1 MAFNTT
7 YKQLFE
13 IELLHDYFLNDGVVA
28 FSTLSDADKKKR
40 LKLIDISEFINVVPS
55 QDTIDKMAGHK
66 MVFKKHK
73 SGLSAYC
80 KLEDPAQNTPFI
92 PLPSDLE
99 LTFIMKIAD
108 PFFENY
114 TQLTTGSPNIF
125 FFGNTKPSTEDAS
138 FEYIVKSNDNTQVTD
153 AYQLSAVGTTA
164 QLEKLKGSNKIGVF
178 GVIKLTMTGDTS
190 DLSILTTL
198 GDLRSQM
205 PTFKIHFKNRETFWR
220 YKRVSDD
227 SEIFTTA
234 TANPL
239 TKYGFIE
246 VTHAGDKFP
255 NPSANHLIPDNNNF
269 FSEIYI

>member
-1 MAFNTT
+1 MAFSTT
-7 YKQLFE
+7 YKPLFE
-13 IELLHDYFLNDGVVA
+13 VELLHDYFLNDGTTA

-40 LKLIDISEFINVVPS
+40 LKLIDISEFIEIVPS
-55 QDTIDKMAGHK
+55 QGTLDKMAGHK
-66 MVFKKHK
+66 IVFKKHK

-80 KLEDPAQNTPFI
+80 KLVNASQNTPFI
-92 PLPSDLE
+92 PIPSDFK
-99 LTFIMKIAD
+99 LTFIIRVAD
-108 PFFENY
+108 SFFGNY
-114 TQLTTGSPNIF
+114 TELTVGGTNIF
-125 FFGNTKPSTEDAS
+125 FFGNTKPSTEGAG
-138 FEYIVKSNDNTQVTD
+138 FEYIAKNTDSTHVTD
-153 AYQLSAVGTTA
+153 AYQLSAAGTTA
-164 QLEKLKGSNKIGVF
+164 LLEKLKDQNKIGVF
-178 GVIKLTMTGDTS
+178 GIIELTMTGDNS

-198 GDLRSQM
+198 GDLRSQL

-234 TANPL
+234 TTNPL

-246 VTHAGDKFP
+246 VNHAGDKFP

>member
-1 MAFNTT
+1 MAFCTT

-13 IELLHDYFLNDGVVA
+13 IELLHDYFLNDGTTV
-28 FSTLSDADKKKR
+28 FSTLSDTDKKER
-40 LKLIDISEFINVVPS
+40 LKLIDISEFIDVIPS
-55 QDTIDKMAGHK
+55 QDTIEKMAGHK
-66 MVFKKHK
+66 IVLKKYK
-73 SGLSAYC
+73 TGLSAYC
-80 KLEDPAQNTPFI
+80 KLENPAQNTPFI

-99 LTFIMKIAD
+99 LTFIMKLSD

-114 TQLTTGSPNIF
+114 TELAIGSTNIF
-125 FFGNTKPSTEDAS
+125 FFGNTKPSTEGS
-138 FEYIVKSNDNTQVTD
+138 GFEYIAKSTDNTQVTD
-153 AYQLSAVGTTA
+153 AYQLSAAGTTA
-164 QLEKLKGSNKIGVF
+164 LLEKLKDQNKIGVF
-178 GVIKLTMTGDTS
+178 GIIELTMTGDNS

-198 GDLRSQM
+198 GDLRSQL

-246 VTHAGDKFP
+246 VIHAGDKFP

>member
-7 YKQLFE
+7 YKPLFE
-13 IELLHDYFLNDGVVA
+13 IELLHDYFLNDGATA

-40 LKLIDISEFINVVPS
+40 LSLLDISEFIEVVPS
-55 QDTIDKMAGHK
+55 QNTIQKMAGHK
-66 MVFKKHK
+66 IVFKTRKT
-73 SGLSAYC
+73 GLSAYC
-80 KLEDPAQNTPFI
+80 KVANASQNTPFI
-92 PLPSDLE
+92 PLPSDLA

-108 PFFENY
+108 PFFGNY
-114 TQLTTGSPNIF
+114 TDLTTSSPNIF
-125 FFGNTKPSTEDAS
+125 FFGNTKPSTEGGGFQFIA
-138 FEYIVKSNDNTQVTD
+138 KSTDNTQITD
-153 AYQLSAVGTTA
+153 AYQLSTAGTTA
-164 QLEKLKGSNKIGVF
+164 QLKKLKSPNTIGVY
-178 GVIKLTMTGDTS
+178 GIIELAMTGDAS

-198 GDLRSQM
+198 GDLRSQL

-234 TANPL
+234 TVNPL

-246 VTHAGDKFP
+246 VVHAGDKFP

>member
-13 IELLHDYFLNDGVVA
+13 IELLHDYFLNDGTTV

-40 LKLIDISEFINVVPS
+40 LKLINISEFINVLPS
-55 QDTIDKMAGHK
+55 QETIEKMAGHK

-80 KLEDPAQNTPFI
+80 KLANASLSAPFI

-108 PFFENY
+108 SFFENY

-125 FFGNTKPSTEDAS
+125 FFGNTKPNTEDAS
-138 FEYIVKSNDNTQVTD
+138 FEYIAKSTENKQVTD
-153 AYQLSAVGTTA
+153 AYQLSEAGTTTI
-164 QLEKLKGSNKIGVF
+164 LEKLKGSNKVGVF
-178 GVIKLTMTGDTS
+178 GIIKLTMTGDTS
-190 DLSILTTL
+190 DLSVLTTQ
-198 GDLRSQM
+198 GDLRSQL

-234 TANPL
+234 SANPL

-246 VTHAGDKFP
+246 VTHAGDTFP